1 DFLTSDKVTRRD
13 GQCTGQ
19 SWPSMRERRTQRRD
33 RICFVEP
40 PPVMAVQQNAWQEC
54 HPCTPDDENE
64 RT

>member
-1 DFLTSDKVTRRD
+1 MASVLANVGHRCAN
-13 GQCTGQ
+13 GCTN
-19 SWPSMRERRTQRRD
+19 WRD

-40 PPVMAVQQNAWQEC
+40 PSMMAVQQNAWQEC